1 MDVMPR
7 SMVTVLAA
15 LGLSA
20 CGQNVPEQP
29 PPSPPA
35 ISETVGAS
43 PPLSTKDMV
52 RVCRGGAS
60 FRNGTAVGRIKAKTT
75 GTNLVRI
82 SYTRTDGKFF
92 AYDCKVEG
100 NQVRFRMIDEA
111 GPGTGPGTWSGRG
124 SRTTFVLYPG
134 EIEFT
139 DDFFDGS
146 TDVDR
151 VKI

>member
-1 MDVMPR
+1 MHR
-7 SMVTVLAA
+7 YLFTIFASFA
-15 LGLSA
+15 LSA
-20 CGQNVPEQP
+20 CGQDTPEDAP
-29 PPSPPA
+29 PTA
-35 ISETVGAS
+35 QAASEPVTATSVS
-43 PPLSTKDMV
+43 LSAKDLV

-75 GTNLVRI
+75 ETNLVRI

-111 GPGTGPGTWSGRG
+111 GPGSGPGIWSGRG
-124 SRTTFVLYPG
+124 SKTTFVLLHG

>member
-1 MDVMPR
+1 MNR
-7 SMVTVLAA
+7 YFFTILASFA
-15 LGLSA
+15 LSS
-20 CGQNVPEQP
+20 CGQNVTDDAPPTAPAVPEQL
-29 PPSPPA
+29 A
-35 ISETVGAS
+35 ATGL
-43 PPLSTKDMV
+43 PLSAKDLV

-60 FRNGTAVGRIKAKTT
+60 FRNGTAVERIEAKTSEA
-75 GTNLVRI
+75 NLVRI

-92 AYDCKVEG
+92 AYDCKAEG

-111 GPGTGPGTWSGRG
+111 GPGSGPGIWSGRG
-124 SRTTFVLYPG
+124 SKTTFVLLPG

-151 VKI
+151 IKI

>member
-1 MDVMPR
+1 MHR
-7 SMVTVLAA
+7 YLFTIFASIA
-15 LGLSA
+15 LST
-20 CGQNVPEQP
+20 CGQDIPEDAP
-29 PPSPPA
+29 PTAQAASKSVEA
-35 ISETVGAS
+35 TS
-43 PPLSTKDMV
+43 PPLSEKDLV

-75 GTNLVRI
+75 ETNLVRI

-111 GPGTGPGTWSGRG
+111 GPGSGPGIWSGRG
-124 SRTTFVLYPG
+124 SKTTFELLPA
-134 EIEFT
+134 EIQFT

>member
-1 MDVMPR
+1 MHR
-7 SMVTVLAA
+7 YLFTIFASFA
-15 LGLSA
+15 LSA
-20 CGQNVPEQP
+20 CGQDTPEDAP
-29 PPSPPA
+29 PRA
-35 ISETVGAS
+35 HAASEPVTATSAS
-43 PPLSTKDMV
+43 LSVKDLV

-60 FRNGTAVGRIKAKTT
+60 FRNGTEVGRIKAKTSET
-75 GTNLVRI
+75 DLVRI

-111 GPGTGPGTWSGRG
+111 GPGSGPGIWSGRG
-124 SRTTFVLYPG
+124 SKTTFEVFPG

>member
-1 MDVMPR
+1 MAHAASEP
-7 SMVTVLAA
+7 VTAA
-15 LGLSA
+15 SVSLSA
-20 CGQNVPEQP
+20 
-29 PPSPPA
+29 
-35 ISETVGAS
+35 
-43 PPLSTKDMV
+43 KDLI

-75 GTNLVRI
+75 ETNLVRI

-111 GPGTGPGTWSGRG
+111 GPGSGPGSWSGRG
-124 SRTTFVLYPG
+124 SKTTFVLLRA

>member
-1 MDVMPR
+1 MHR
-7 SMVTVLAA
+7 YLFTIFASFA
-15 LGLSA
+15 LSA
-20 CGQNVPEQP
+20 CGQDTPEDAP
-29 PPSPPA
+29 PTEQA
-35 ISETVGAS
+35 ASEPVTATSV
-43 PPLSTKDMV
+43 PLSAKDLV

-75 GTNLVRI
+75 ETNLVRI

-111 GPGTGPGTWSGRG
+111 GPGSGPGIWSGRG
-124 SRTTFVLYPG
+124 SKTTFVLFPG

>member
-1 MDVMPR
+1 MHR
-7 SMVTVLAA
+7 YLFTIFASFA
-15 LGLSA
+15 LSA
-20 CGQNVPEQP
+20 CGQDSPGDAP
-29 PPSPPA
+29 PTA
-35 ISETVGAS
+35 QAASESVAATS
-43 PPLSTKDMV
+43 PPLSAKDLV

-75 GTNLVRI
+75 ETNLVRI

-92 AYDCKVEG
+92 AYDCMVEG

-124 SRTTFVLYPG
+124 SKTTFVLLPG

>member
-1 MDVMPR
+1 MHR
-7 SMVTVLAA
+7 YLFTIFASFA
-15 LGLSA
+15 LSS
-20 CGQNVPEQP
+20 CGQDTPEDAP
-29 PPSPPA
+29 PPA
-35 ISETVGAS
+35 QAASEPVTATSVTFSAED
-43 PPLSTKDMV
+43 LI

-60 FRNGTAVGRIKAKTT
+60 FRNGTAVGRIKAKATE
-75 GTNLVRI
+75 TNLIRI

-111 GPGTGPGTWSGRG
+111 GPGSGPGIWSGRG
-124 SRTTFVLYPG
+124 SKTTFVLLRG

-146 TDVDR
+146 TDIDR